1 MAVESAIAETLR
13 SVGAGPADGIPI
25 ARVALALAAIDRPRV
40 PLDRYEDH
48 LELLAADVAREAGGT
63 ESLDTAVAALNQ
75 VIYDAHGYRG
85 DRRTYDDL
93 QNANMMR
100 VIDRR
105 RGLPVALGILCIHA
119 ARAQG
124 WSATGLRF
132 PNHFLLRIEL
142 AGRRAI
148 LDPFYDGA
156 VREAAD
162 LRELL
167 SQQGDG
173 SAELTPQHYEPASD
187 REVLLRLQNN
197 IKMRQTQRGDIQGA
211 VSTTETMLM
220 IGPDHAELWR
230 ERALLDARIGRI
242 DRAVAALEEYI
253 ARETLDGPRHDAALL
268 LQKLQRQNG

>member
-1 MAVESAIAETLR
+1 MGLDPRIEATLR
-13 SVGAGPADGIPI
+13 AAGAGPDDAVPI
-25 ARVALALAAIDRPRV
+25 AKVALALAAVDRPLV
-40 PLDRYEDH
+40 ALDRYEEH
-48 LELLAADVAREAGGT
+48 LDLLAGDVARAAAGA
-63 ESLDTAVAALNQ
+63 ESIADCVEALNQ
-75 VIYDAHGYRG
+75 VMYDAYGYQG

-93 QNANMMR
+93 QNANLMR

-132 PNHFLLRIEL
+132 PNHFLLRIGH

-148 LDPFYDGA
+148 LDPFERGA
-156 VREAAD
+156 ECEASD

-167 SQQGDG
+167 RQFEDDD
-173 SAELTPQHYEPASD
+173 AELGPEHYETATD

-197 IKMRQTQRGDIQGA
+197 IKMRQMRRGNLRGA
-211 VSTTETMLM
+211 VTAIETMLM
-220 IGPDHAELWR
+220 IAPENKALWR
-230 ERALLDARIGRI
+230 EQGMLEAQIGRI

-253 ARETLDGPRHDAALL
+253 ARETLEGPRHDAAIL
-268 LQKLQRQNG
+268 LQRLRGQGA